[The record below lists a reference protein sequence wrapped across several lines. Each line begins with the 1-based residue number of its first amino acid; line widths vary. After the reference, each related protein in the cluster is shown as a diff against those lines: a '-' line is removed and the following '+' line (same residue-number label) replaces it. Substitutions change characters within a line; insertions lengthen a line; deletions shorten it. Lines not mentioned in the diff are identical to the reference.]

1 MSAQTKTIT
10 LTVNQ
15 LEGVKHGLDM
25 IRDDLIDLLENKAIP
40 ESARDTVNDAFKDA
54 DDLLKRLDWMS

>member
-1 MSAQTKTIT
+1 MSAQSKTIT

-15 LEGVKHGLDM
+15 LEGIKHGLDM
-25 IRDDLIDLLENKAIP
+25 IRDDLIDLLENRAMP
-40 ESARDTVNDAFKDA
+40 ESARDTVSDAFKDA